1 MKKKMS
7 LPSIFIA
14 FGCIIIASSVNGG
27 RIRAKREDEPPSDS
41 QNAEALENLKKL
53 GPCPWIWGGT
63 SKDNLLQCMDGSTC
77 TVDDTDHVNDS
88 WKCCNEHDGRAV
100 CPKNYPYMCASQ
112 KCGGGAAHCCE
123 ENCSEF
129 GGDREASMPEG
140 ACDMPEPDNSDE
152 FDNASES
159 DDMGGSDDEADPNA
173 GSGFFVPQN
182 PDDYAVPN
190 AWDGINGASEADDF
204 DGIDSA
210 SEPDDMAGSGGW
222 VLDDASEAGADDFSG
237 DGIQDPD
244 WVYVD

>member
-1 MKKKMS
+1 
-7 LPSIFIA
+7 
-14 FGCIIIASSVNGG
+14 
-27 RIRAKREDEPPSDS
+27 
-41 QNAEALENLKKL
+41 
-53 GPCPWIWGGT
+53 
-63 SKDNLLQCMDGSTC
+63 
-77 TVDDTDHVNDS
+77 
-88 WKCCNEHDGRAV
+88 
-100 CPKNYPYMCASQ
+100 
-112 KCGGGAAHCCE
+112 
-123 ENCSEF
+123 
-129 GGDREASMPEG
+129 
-140 ACDMPEPDNSDE
+140 MPEPDNSDE

-222 VLDDASEAGADDFSG
+222 VLDDASEAGADDFYG
-237 DGIQDPD
+237 DGILDPD